1 MRFSQRVRRHRRGVL
16 RSSAGVTLIELVVV
30 IGIIAALAAA
40 AIPSISDMIERRRLQ
55 GFARDL
61 GNMFQIARSQAVRT
75 GNYHI
80 VFFGPLGTSDPAGTV
95 LVDSSGDPVPLL
107 ILNDGSPATANCHI
121 DGGED
126 RETLPMPNQV
136 AFGVSEAT
144 VKVPADTG
152 TAAFSP
158 PQASGT
164 TASDPSN
171 NPTNWVLFRPDGIPV
186 GFDPTSTT
194 CGTIGETGTGGAGLY
209 VTSGGL
215 DYAVTLAPLGS
226 VRVHAWNGGGWT
238 Q

>member
-1 MRFSQRVRRHRRGVL
+1 MRFARSVQRDHR
-16 RSSAGVTLIELVVV
+16 AGFTLIEVVV
-30 IGIIAALAAA
+30 VMGIIAALAAV
-40 AIPSISDMIERRRLQ
+40 AIPSIQDMIERRRLQ

-61 GNMFQIARSQAVRT
+61 GNVFQIARSQAIRT
-75 GNYHI
+75 GNYQI
-80 VFFGPLGTSDPAGTV
+80 VFFGPLGTADPAGTV
-95 LVDSSGDPVPLL
+95 LVDSTGSTVPML
-107 ILNDGSPATANCHI
+107 ILDDGSPATANCHI
-121 DGGED
+121 EVGES
-126 RETLPMPNQV
+126 RETISLPNDIG
-136 AFGVSEAT
+136 FGVSEAT

-152 TAAFSP
+152 SAAFSP

-194 CGTIGETGTGGAGLY
+194 CGTIGDTGTGGAGLY
-209 VTSGGL
+209 VTSGGR

-226 VRVHAWNGGGWT
+226 ARVHTWGGAGWT

>member
-1 MRFSQRVRRHRRGVL
+1 MRFARAIQGNHRFGF
-16 RSSAGVTLIELVVV
+16 SLIEVVV
-30 IGIIAALAAA
+30 VLGIVAALSAA
-40 AIPSISDMIERRRLQ
+40 AIPSIQDMIERRRLQ

-61 GNMFQIARSQAVRT
+61 ANAFQVARSEAIRT
-75 GNYHI
+75 GNYQI
-80 VFFGPLGTSDPAGTV
+80 VFFGPLGTADPAGTV
-95 LVDSSGDPVPLL
+95 LVDSEGATVPML
-107 ILNDGSPATANCHI
+107 ILDDGSPATANCHI
-121 DGGED
+121 DGAESQ
-126 RETLPMPNQV
+126 ETIPLPNQI

-144 VKVPADTG
+144 VKVPTDTG

-194 CGTIGETGTGGAGLY
+194 CGTIGDTGTGGAGLY
-209 VTSGGL
+209 VTSGGR

-226 VRVHAWNGGGWT
+226 SRVHTWGAAGWT